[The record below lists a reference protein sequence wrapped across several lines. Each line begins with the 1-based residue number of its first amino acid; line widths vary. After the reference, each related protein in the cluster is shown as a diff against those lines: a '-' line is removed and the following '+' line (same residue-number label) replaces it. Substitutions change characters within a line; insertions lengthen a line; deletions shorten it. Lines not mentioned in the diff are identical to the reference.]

1 MKVNESTVTVMC
13 NCRIPNPPYY
23 ALYKYSSGGYYYQ
36 YMRRNL
42 TLEEVCNIAK
52 DIPSKWRAYPRLT
65 RDVHPTPRYYLRCFL
80 PNGREIMYRSTNWKY
95 ICRKFDQ
102 GINLYSTMIIIDSI
116 TGKILVQRD
125 DDGTVTVSNKVTL
138 PKHRPEPRYEVTIY
152 EPGGLRRHSYTHAW
166 KYAKRAFNKA
176 AKAYDKVEV
185 IDLATGEVY
194 MYRDGTDWYFSMSIA
209 TLQ

>member
-1 MKVNESTVTVMC
+1 MH

-65 RDVHPTPRYYLRCFL
+65 KDVRPAPRYRLVCIL
-80 PNGREIMYRSTNWKY
+80 SDGHKTIYRSTNWKY
-95 ICRKFDQ
+95 ICRQFDK

-116 TGKILVQRD
+116 TGKILVRRD
-125 DDGTVTVSNKVTL
+125 PDGTVTVSNNVIL
-138 PKHRPEPRYEVTIY
+138 PKRRPESRYKVTIY
-152 EPGGLRRHSYTHAW
+152 EPSGLRRRSYTYAW
-166 KYAKRAFNKA
+166 KYAKRMFNKA
-176 AKAYDKVEV
+176 AKAYDKVDV
-185 IDLATGEVY
+185 TDLVTGEVC
-194 MYRDGTDWYFSMSIA
+194 MYRNGAEWYFAVSIA